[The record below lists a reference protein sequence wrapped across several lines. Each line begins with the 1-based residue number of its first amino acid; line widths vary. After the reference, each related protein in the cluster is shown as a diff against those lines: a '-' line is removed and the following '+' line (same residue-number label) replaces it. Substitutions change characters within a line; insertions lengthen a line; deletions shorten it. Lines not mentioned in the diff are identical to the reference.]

1 MSVEENKALVRR
13 FFENGFQEIMRGNV
27 DVAREY
33 FADNYRDHTSMHPDQ
48 PGVQGLKEIIADWGQ
63 ATPDLRTEVLAI
75 AGDDDLVFV
84 HLRATGTH
92 EAQHQVNKHV
102 RDVQP
107 TGEEG
112 TVSGISLYRIEGGKF
127 VERWNYH
134 NVLEWALERGMA
146 APPDGSS

>member
-75 AGDDDLVFV
+75 AGEDDLVFV

-127 VERWNYH
+127 VEGWHYH
-134 NVLEWALERGMA
+134 NVLEYALERGMA
-146 APPDGSS
+146 GASGSSS

>member
-1 MSVEENKALVRR
+1 
-13 FFENGFQEIMRGNV
+13 MRGNV

-75 AGDDDLVFV
+75 A
-84 HLRATGTH
+84 TH

-107 TGEEG
+107 TGEER
-112 TVSGISLYRIEGGKF
+112 TVSGISLYRIEGASSSKAGIITTSSSTRSSAAWPGHRAAALNVQGSYSILAFKLLLAQRNLGVGK
-127 VERWNYH
+127 RQ
-134 NVLEWALERGMA
+134 AGDPIR
-146 APPDGSS
+146 